1 VAVDVDERQV
11 LTALLAAVDDPAR
24 APSLP
29 DDAPTLDLAR
39 RHRLTPMLSI
49 GARGALPEKLDEACR
64 RDHVLTVARH
74 LALTAVAEECVAAL
88 AAAGVQA
95 ALLKGLAYASLY
107 PLGARPTS
115 DVDLLVRAGDRRRAF
130 QVLDGLGFEPRAA
143 SPGFD
148 DPDYHE
154 VAWQRGGV
162 EIDLHMALAPLVR
175 CAIDYDEVWGGVRE
189 LPVGGASAY
198 TLAPAHAVVFHALHM
213 AIDHFDVPAL
223 YLVDLA
229 RLAPD
234 AAALAAAAATARA
247 WRCERP
253 LQTSAALAGAFQP
266 RWPAAQAL
274 GAGWA
279 ARRVIDGF
287 GGTASLSR
295 PEQLL
300 RKLAHFDALTDAARY
315 TRVQAGRKARD
326 LIERRV
332 RRRTARE
339 RLNLP

>member
-1 VAVDVDERQV
+1 MSDDGQLLR
-11 LTALLAAVDDPAR
+11 ALLAAVDDPAR

-29 DDAPTLDLAR
+29 DDAATLALAR
-39 RHRLTPMLSI
+39 RHRLTPMLSV
-49 GARGALPEKLDEACR
+49 GARGTLPATLDEACR
-64 RDHVLTVARH
+64 RDHVLTVARQ
-74 LALTAVAEECVAAL
+74 LALAAVAEECVAAL
-88 AAAGVQA
+88 AAASVQA
-95 ALLKGLAYASLY
+95 ALLKGLAYAPLY
-107 PLGARPTS
+107 PVGARPTS
-115 DVDLLVRAGDRRRAF
+115 DVDLFVRAGDRLRAF

-154 VAWQRGGV
+154 VAWHRGGV

-175 CAIDYDEVWGGVRE
+175 CAIDYDQVWRGVRE
-189 LPVGGASAY
+189 LPLGRARAFE
-198 TLAPAHAVVFHALHM
+198 LAPAHAVVFHALHM

-234 AAALAAAAATARA
+234 PAALSAAAEAARA

-253 LQTSAALAGAFQP
+253 LKTSVALAGAFQP
-266 RWPAAQAL
+266 GWAAAPTS
-274 GAGWA
+274 APGWA
-279 ARRVIDGF
+279 ARRVIAGF
-287 GGTASLSR
+287 GGTAGLSR

-300 RKLAHFDALTDAARY
+300 RKLAHFDAWTDVARY

-326 LIERRV
+326 LFERRV